1 MTLKQE
7 TASVLAK
14 FSDKSNERKLVL
26 TIIDQYKLDSP
37 VMWPDYDKTIN
48 NPVMIG
54 TVFAKYYGD
63 NPCPNKDLYA
73 LWCDCGIDKSLNEI
87 FRGETVMCETCNGD
101 NKERCNNPDHGL
113 MDGLRFQGDEM
124 RCPVCGWDE
133 ECLVPDGGCC
143 FDCEGKTEGFKNPNA
158 QALLEF
164 IKTL

>member
-7 TASVLAK
+7 TADIIEK
-14 FSDKSNERKLVL
+14 FADKSLTEGCLVL
-26 TIIDQYKLDSP
+26 TEYDVKKTVVRDTDFYVEWAGKMREDERPFVYNVQEDKSGDKVYLKKIIGH
-37 VMWPDYDKTIN
+37 
-48 NPVMIG
+48 PVMIG

-87 FRGETVMCETCNGD
+87 FGGEVW
-101 NKERCNNPDHGL
+101 DHYEVLDDDRTIIGIKGHL
-113 MDGLRFQGDEM
+113 KD
-124 RCPVCGWDE
+124 
-133 ECLVPDGGCC
+133 
-143 FDCEGKTEGFKNPNA
+143 PNA

>member
-37 VMWPDYDKTIN
+37 VMCPDYDKTIN

-87 FRGETVMCETCNGD
+87 LGGETIL
-101 NKERCNNPDHGL
+101 KSL
-113 MDGLRFQGDEM
+113 
-124 RCPVCGWDE
+124 
-133 ECLVPDGGCC
+133 
-143 FDCEGKTEGFKNPNA
+143 GKNIRGVSEQLKDPNA

>member
-14 FSDKSNERKLVL
+14 FTDKSNERKLVL

-37 VMWPDYDKTIN
+37 VIWPDYDKTIN

-54 TVFAKYYGD
+54 TVLKYMSLEKIPRGTLVD
-63 NPCPNKDLYA
+63 RSEVLFRLY
-73 LWCDCGIDKSLNEI
+73 LECGIDKSLNEI
-87 FRGETVMCETCNGD
+87 FGGEVW
-101 NKERCNNPDHGL
+101 DHYEVLDDDRTIIGIKGHL
-113 MDGLRFQGDEM
+113 KD
-124 RCPVCGWDE
+124 
-133 ECLVPDGGCC
+133 
-143 FDCEGKTEGFKNPNA
+143 PNA

>member
-7 TASVLAK
+7 TADIIEK
-14 FSDKSNERKLVL
+14 FADKSLTEGCLVL
-26 TIIDQYKLDSP
+26 TEYDVKKTVVRDTDFYVEWAGKMREDERPFVYNVQEDKSGDKVYLKKIIGH
-37 VMWPDYDKTIN
+37 
-48 NPVMIG
+48 PVMIG

-87 FRGETVMCETCNGD
+87 LGGETIL
-101 NKERCNNPDHGL
+101 KSL
-113 MDGLRFQGDEM
+113 
-124 RCPVCGWDE
+124 
-133 ECLVPDGGCC
+133 
-143 FDCEGKTEGFKNPNA
+143 GKNIRGVSEQLKDPNA